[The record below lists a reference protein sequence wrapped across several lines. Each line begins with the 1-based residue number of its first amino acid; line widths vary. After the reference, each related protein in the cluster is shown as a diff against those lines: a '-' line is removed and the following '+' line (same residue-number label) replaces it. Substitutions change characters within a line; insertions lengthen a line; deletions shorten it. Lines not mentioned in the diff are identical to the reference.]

1 MWTLDRLCLTP
12 HRFVDVESG
21 VGAVP
26 VVVAG
31 GPACKP
37 LPYHVL
43 VSAHFDEQET
53 GADPL
58 GDAVER
64 APVGLLEVCCV
75 QKGRDSGAQQVFQ
88 ESMAGREQS
97 AAFLLRIRWALHE
110 RLAHG
115 VTLDNHEQI
124 STREFASEM

>member
-53 GADPL
+53 GAAPL
-58 GDAVER
+58 GDGVER
-64 APVGLLEVCCV
+64 APVGLLEVCFV

-110 RLAHG
+110 RLAQG
-115 VTLDNHEQI
+115 VTLENGERI